1 MIDQPIPSLCSCGKI
16 NKEWL
21 TKNNI
26 VDDIETNGQLGLCN
40 KYHFKDKVSFF
51 NHKCQRDEQNCLIHY
66 GLMRFLNILYPK

>member
-1 MIDQPIPSLCSCGKI
+1 MFKENTFWDLVFQATTWLNQKIDQPIPSIYPCGKM

-26 VDDIETNGQLGLCN
+26 LDDIENDGQPGLCN

-51 NHKCQRDEQNCLIHY
+51 NHICQRA
-66 GLMRFLNILYPK
+66 